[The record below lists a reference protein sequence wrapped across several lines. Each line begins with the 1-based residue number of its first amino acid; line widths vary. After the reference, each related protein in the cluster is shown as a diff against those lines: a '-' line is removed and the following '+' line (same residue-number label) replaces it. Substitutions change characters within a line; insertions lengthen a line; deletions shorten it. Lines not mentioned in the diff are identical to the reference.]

1 MSSKLC
7 GLMSATF
14 HEPGYTHHVEL
25 VHQRDPVARRRLASL
40 LLSVYDPQ
48 GTMLREI
55 DLDPSEETLDL
66 AGLLWDIESTHPRL
80 MVVFDARYDEIVFP
94 SRPHHYAYL
103 HGRDSALPPLYYA
116 VNAALGGVPDRI
128 DNTRINN
135 FETYVFKRHPAEET
149 YSVMVGN
156 LSRFA
161 TADAQLVVY
170 HGVSQRTSVAV
181 TLGPKQHAEVPLPAD
196 AEGERLARVEMKTPF
211 RLSIY
216 VVGRERQSG
225 TRVLFDHMF
234 TYFR

>member
-40 LLSVYDPQ
+40 LLSVYNPQ

-66 AGLLWDIESTHPRL
+66 AGLLRDIESTHPRL
-80 MVVFDARYDEIVFP
+80 MVVFDA
-94 SRPHHYAYL
+94 
-103 HGRDSALPPLYYA
+103 RDSALPPLYYA

-170 HGVSQRTSVAV
+170 HGASQRTSVAV

-211 RLSIY
+211 RLASY

>member
-25 VHQRDPVARRRLASL
+25 VTQRQPVPRLRLASR

-80 MVVFDARYDEIVFP
+80 MVVFDARYDERVFP
-94 SRPHHYAYL
+94 YRPHHYAYL

-116 VNAALGGVPDRI
+116 VNAALGGGAHRLH
-128 DNTRINN
+128 NTRVNN
-135 FETYVFKRHPAEET
+135 F
-149 YSVMVGN
+149 
-156 LSRFA
+156 
-161 TADAQLVVY
+161 Q
-170 HGVSQRTSVAV
+170 
-181 TLGPKQHAEVPLPAD
+181 
-196 AEGERLARVEMKTPF
+196 
-211 RLSIY
+211 
-216 VVGRERQSG
+216 
-225 TRVLFDHMF
+225 
-234 TYFR
+234 